1 MQSHLTR
8 RVFQALINNEPLI
21 FSRCRNQLLY
31 TSPSRV
37 RLGLPNLTYTSRRT
51 LFAFNTTANASGESL
66 PEILPSEKG
75 LKPMTDLKQS
85 LGDQSRAPPNDI
97 LVNAFHLFFT
107 SRVES
112 PAVINLFQA
121 RLLSLTWKHLKAQQ
135 EDLTEKEWHD
145 VPILPE
151 CRNTILKL
159 ARFVYTEL
167 CEDHGFG
174 PNSITRP
181 ALILYTNLQA
191 NNGNPEEARHVLMK
205 FGGQI
210 RGAKPSPWLA
220 VLKGYAEKDDQYS
233 LRKVS
238 QELESYGVKF
248 DQESHQELVHLL
260 ISQGSFEAAKHAYEC
275 PIAGNYEPLMATKIL
290 TIKHAILNSE
300 APWAEPIFESL
311 PQDVRET
318 AGITL
323 LWQAAHGSSATSLKQ
338 CVQEWTAGEPRISQ
352 ALNIGD
358 VNALL
363 QYANSV
369 RAPGLADEF
378 FQLAEHWHLAPDEQT
393 HILQLESFVQRGDVE
408 QTLATLENKVDSAIL
423 ASENLPLANKLI
435 TMLCLSE
442 QKDDLFQQI
451 SSLLDPLFQD
461 NVQLEAETVAALTR
475 MLLYRHDWDAVTE
488 LLRPRLGTF
497 DSEGKT
503 LIRISLTD
511 FILDMGQSDTDAWEV
526 YQLLKLAFSETG
538 VSVRTEIM
546 SAFFERKRSDL
557 GVLVFGHMR
566 QAEDW
571 AARPKPD
578 TYARC
583 FQGLARTADEKNL
596 ELVHNMLKLDLGVD
610 LNTRILNGLMLA
622 YAACEMPEKSMAI
635 FRQILQSDEG
645 PSEKTIPIFFKVCQN
660 HPDGAQEAL
669 KMMAKVKKLAINLDR
684 RLYTSYI
691 EALAAQGEFD
701 MATSAIDQMET
712 ETGLLPTSTTI
723 GLFYNAMPHQYW
735 KDEVE
740 KWARE
745 KYPQHWEHLAQFS
758 RTEHEEGPKFDGITN
773 EVIGEMASGLLF
785 NPIRLL
791 QVAPFA
797 SSTGT
802 LVHATVELVTNS
814 AFLLPSIRT
823 QSDAIVPAWYETVF
837 GKGVLSVLLL
847 NLTTIST
854 AAANLYLHRQRGGLQ
869 TTRFYWMGLVGAIG
883 HLAFIPFVAGP
894 VQRIIENKRYRESK
908 GEKADAADSPTGQ
921 MAQWLAVH
929 RVRMLVADLPAWI
942 AFVGAVLTL

>member
-1 MQSHLTR
+1 
-8 RVFQALINNEPLI
+8 
-21 FSRCRNQLLY
+21 
-31 TSPSRV
+31 
-37 RLGLPNLTYTSRRT
+37 
-51 LFAFNTTANASGESL
+51 
-66 PEILPSEKG
+66 
-75 LKPMTDLKQS
+75 
-85 LGDQSRAPPNDI
+85 
-97 LVNAFHLFFT
+97 
-107 SRVES
+107 
-112 PAVINLFQA
+112 
-121 RLLSLTWKHLKAQQ
+121 
-135 EDLTEKEWHD
+135 
-145 VPILPE
+145 
-151 CRNTILKL
+151 
-159 ARFVYTEL
+159 
-167 CEDHGFG
+167 
-174 PNSITRP
+174 
-181 ALILYTNLQA
+181 
-191 NNGNPEEARHVLMK
+191 MK

-238 QELESYGVKF
+238 QELESYG
-248 DQESHQELVHLL
+248 
-260 ISQGSFEAAKHAYEC
+260 GSFEAAKHAYEC
-275 PIAGNYEPLMATKIL
+275 PIAGNSEPLMATKIL

-538 VSVRTEIM
+538 
-546 SAFFERKRSDL
+546 RSWGL
-557 GVLVFGHMR
+557 GIWSY
-566 QAEDW
+566 APTEDW
-571 AARPKPD
+571 AARPKPN

-610 LNTRILNGLMLA
+610 LNTRILNGLIQMRDHPRRQSRSLQGL
-622 YAACEMPEKSMAI
+622 PEPPRWCARSS
-635 FRQILQSDEG
+635 QD
-645 PSEKTIPIFFKVCQN
+645 
-660 HPDGAQEAL
+660 DGQGQETGDQL
-669 KMMAKVKKLAINLDR
+669 YR

-712 ETGLLPTSTTI
+712 ETGLLPTSTT
-723 GLFYNAMPHQYW
+723 
-735 KDEVE
+735 
-740 KWARE
+740 
-745 KYPQHWEHLAQFS
+745 
-758 RTEHEEGPKFDGITN
+758 
-773 EVIGEMASGLLF
+773 
-785 NPIRLL
+785 
-791 QVAPFA
+791 
-797 SSTGT
+797 
-802 LVHATVELVTNS
+802 
-814 AFLLPSIRT
+814 
-823 QSDAIVPAWYETVF
+823 
-837 GKGVLSVLLL
+837 
-847 NLTTIST
+847 
-854 AAANLYLHRQRGGLQ
+854 
-869 TTRFYWMGLVGAIG
+869 
-883 HLAFIPFVAGP
+883 
-894 VQRIIENKRYRESK
+894 
-908 GEKADAADSPTGQ
+908 
-921 MAQWLAVH
+921 
-929 RVRMLVADLPAWI
+929 
-942 AFVGAVLTL
+942 

>member
-1 MQSHLTR
+1 
-8 RVFQALINNEPLI
+8 
-21 FSRCRNQLLY
+21 
-31 TSPSRV
+31 
-37 RLGLPNLTYTSRRT
+37 
-51 LFAFNTTANASGESL
+51 
-66 PEILPSEKG
+66 
-75 LKPMTDLKQS
+75 MTDLKQS

-145 VPILPE
+145 VFS
-151 CRNTILKL
+151 L

-174 PNSITRP
+174 PDSITRP

-610 LNTRILNGLMLA
+610 LNTRILNGLMFT
-622 YAACEMPEKSMAI
+622 YPACEMPEKSMAI

-773 EVIGEMASGLLF
+773 EVL
-785 NPIRLL
+785 P
-791 QVAPFA
+791 
-797 SSTGT
+797 T
-802 LVHATVELVTNS
+802 
-814 AFLLPSIRT
+814 PSIRT

-908 GEKADAADSPTGQ
+908 GRRQ
-921 MAQWLAVH
+921 MRRTRLLGRWPSGWRFTEYECWWRICRPGSLSWG
-929 RVRMLVADLPAWI
+929 LY
-942 AFVGAVLTL
+942 